1 MGPSLGAESLRQGA
15 FSALLAFLFTVG
27 FMVVYYKLSGV
38 NAVVAMIANMLFIM
52 AAMAG
57 FSATLTLPGIAGLVL
72 TIGMSV
78 DANILILERIREELK
93 KGRSV
98 RAAVDAGYANA
109 MSAIID
115 SNLTTLIA
123 GVVLYQF
130 GSGPIRGFAL
140 TLMIGL
146 VANLYTAIIITRLLF
161 DRFTNYDRATRL
173 SI

>member
-1 MGPSLGAESLRQGA
+1 V
-15 FSALLAFLFTVG
+15 LAFAFTALF
-27 FMVVYYKLSGV
+27 MIIYYQLSGFYAILALIS
-38 NAVVAMIANMLFIM
+38 NLLMIA

-57 FSATLTLPGIAGLVL
+57 FHATLTLPGIAGLVL
-72 TIGMSV
+72 TVGMSV
-78 DANILILERIREELK
+78 DANILVLERIREELR
-93 KGRSV
+93 KGRGIRASV
-98 RAAVDAGYANA
+98 EAGYTNA

-146 VANLYTAIIITRLLF
+146 VANLYTAIILTRLLY